1 MVNLTSR
8 LSRFIKLKQIS
19 IMEFEKIISVSN
31 GLISKAIR
39 GDKSIGSDKL
49 EKIFFAYPDLN
60 PTWLLTGEGKM
71 LSGEGNQTELL
82 GNLEEEDTIIP
93 LYNAEASAGIGSL
106 QLSNEYIIDNL
117 QVPFARKEDI
127 ALTIVGDS
135 MTPAM
140 QSGDLAVV
148 RNMPNWR
155 EYLDY
160 GNIFIVVTDNE
171 VYCKT
176 VSKSAEKDIFTLK
189 SYNTNYGDF
198 EIPKKYISE
207 IYKVIGII
215 SQRSY

>member
-1 MVNLTSR
+1 MSVISR
-8 LSRFIKLKQIS
+8 LSDYIQHDEKSVNK
-19 IMEFEKIISVSN
+19 FEAELGFSN
-31 GLISKAIR
+31 GVISKAIR
-39 GDKSIGSDKL
+39 GGKTIGSDKL
-49 EKIFFAYPDLN
+49 ERILLMLPELN
-60 PTWLLTGEGKM
+60 PAWLLTGNGEM
-71 LSGEGNQTELL
+71 LLSDENQTQL
-82 GNLEEEDTIIP
+82 NTSYEEEHFITIP
-93 LYNAEASAGIGSL
+93 LYNAEASAGIGAL
-106 QLSNEYIIDNL
+106 QLSNEYVIDHL
-117 QVPFARKEDI
+117 QVPFARENDI

-140 QSGDLAVV
+140 QSGDIAVV
-148 RNMPNWR
+148 RSMPNWR

>member
-1 MVNLTSR
+1 MSVINR
-8 LSRFIKLKQIS
+8 LSDYIQYKKKS
-19 IMEFEKIISVSN
+19 INKFEAELGFSN
-31 GLISKAIR
+31 GIISKAIR
-39 GDKSIGSDKL
+39 GGKTIGSDKL
-49 EKIFFAYPDLN
+49 ERILLATQELN
-60 PTWLLTGEGKM
+60 PTWLLTGEGVM
-71 LSGEGNQTELL
+71 LLTDENQIPLQSSSGEGQVIT
-82 GNLEEEDTIIP
+82 IP
-93 LYNAEASAGIGSL
+93 LYNAEASAGIGAL
-106 QLSNEYIIDNL
+106 RLSNEYVIDSL
-117 QVPFARKEDI
+117 QVPFAREDDI

-140 QSGDLAVV
+140 QSGDIAVV
-148 RNMPNWR
+148 RCMPNWR

-176 VSKSAEKDIFTLK
+176 VSKSTEKDIFTLK

>member
-1 MVNLTSR
+1 MTS
-8 LSRFIKLKQIS
+8 
-19 IMEFEKIISVSN
+19 
-31 GLISKAIR
+31 
-39 GDKSIGSDKL
+39 
-49 EKIFFAYPDLN
+49 
-60 PTWLLTGEGKM
+60 
-71 LSGEGNQTELL
+71 
-82 GNLEEEDTIIP
+82 
-93 LYNAEASAGIGSL
+93 
-106 QLSNEYIIDNL
+106 
-117 QVPFARKEDI
+117 
-127 ALTIVGDS
+127 
-135 MTPAM
+135 AM
-140 QSGDLAVV
+140 QSGDIAVV
-148 RNMPNWR
+148 RGMPNWR

>member
-1 MVNLTSR
+1 M
-8 LSRFIKLKQIS
+8 IKARVLEHIDS
-19 IMEFEKIISVSN
+19 LN
-31 GLISKAIR
+31 ISKNKFYKLTGIPN
-39 GDKSIGSDKL
+39 GTLDKKTGVSEMFI
-49 EKIFFAYPDLN
+49 EKYISTFPEIN
-60 PTWLLTGEGKM
+60 PSWLLTGKGKM
-71 LSGEGNQTELL
+71 LLSEENQISLV
-82 GNLEEEDTIIP
+82 GSFEEDHVITIP
-93 LYNAEASAGIGSL
+93 LYNAEASAGIGAL
-106 QLSNEYIIDNL
+106 QLSNEYVIDNL
-117 QVPFARKEDI
+117 QVPFARENDI

-140 QSGDLAVV
+140 QSGDIAVV
-148 RNMPNWR
+148 RDMPNWR

-176 VSKSAEKDIFTLK
+176 VSKSTEKDIFTLK

>member
-1 MVNLTSR
+1 MSVIDR
-8 LSRFIKLKQIS
+8 LSDYLKHSKKS
-19 IMEFEKIISVSN
+19 INKFEAELGFSN
-31 GLISKAIR
+31 GVISKAIR
-39 GDKSIGSDKL
+39 GGKTIGSDKL
-49 EKIFFAYPDLN
+49 ERIFLTFPELS
-60 PTWLLTGEGKM
+60 PSWLLTGQGEM
-71 LSGEGNQTELL
+71 LITDVPRSLDHTSN
-82 GNLEEEDTIIP
+82 EDLSIP
-93 LYNAEASAGIGSL
+93 LYNAEASAGVGSL

-117 QVPFARKEDI
+117 QVPFARQDDI

-176 VSKSAEKDIFTLK
+176 VSKSTEKDIFTLK

>member
-1 MVNLTSR
+1 MSVINR
-8 LSRFIKLKQIS
+8 LSDYIQSKGKS
-19 IMEFEKIISVSN
+19 VNKFEAELGFSN
-31 GLISKAIR
+31 GVISKAIR
-39 GDKSIGSDKL
+39 GGKTIGSDKL
-49 EKIFFAYPDLN
+49 ERIFLTFPELN
-60 PTWLLTGEGKM
+60 PAWLLTGNGEM
-71 LSGEGNQTELL
+71 LLSGENQISPSSSFQ
-82 GNLEEEDTIIP
+82 EERIITIP
-93 LYNAEASAGIGSL
+93 LYNAEASAGIGAL
-106 QLSNEYIIDNL
+106 QLNNEYVIDNL
-117 QVPFARKEDI
+117 QVPFARENDI

-140 QSGDLAVV
+140 QSGDIAVV
-148 RNMPNWR
+148 RGMPNWR